1 MSVFV
6 GSSIARLRE
15 PALPLLP
22 EPIRACVFTGPSLD
36 PETARSLLPE
46 AEIRAPIRRGD
57 LPQALSEGYRLF
69 GIIDGTY
76 IVEPTLSAPEV
87 RDAVAQ
93 GAILFGAASL
103 GALRAVEFRTWGFQG
118 VGVVYDWYLRGVTY
132 RDDEVVAA
140 MDPETFRALSDP
152 MVNLRFACMR
162 GMHAGVLGPA
172 LAERLLERYAEYHF
186 AERRFSRLFA
196 ALRSELASRGGGA
209 GSELEQLERFEAF
222 VAEQGTALDVKRLDA
237 LRLIAVLR
245 DGFVLAPRTA
255 VPTP

>member
-1 MSVFV
+1 M

-22 EPIRACVFTGPSLD
+22 EPVRACVFTGPSLD
-36 PETARSLLPE
+36 HETARALLPE
-46 AEIRAPIRRGD
+46 AEIRPPIRRGD
-57 LPQALSEGYRLF
+57 LPRAMAEGYRLF

-76 IVEPTLSAPEV
+76 IVEPTLAAPEV

-103 GALRAVEFRTWGFQG
+103 GALRAVEFRIWGFQG
-118 VGVVYDWYLRGVTY
+118 IGVVYDWYLRGVTY

-140 MDPETFRALSDP
+140 MEPETFRALSEP
-152 MVNLRFACMR
+152 LVNLRFACMR
-162 GMHAGVLGPA
+162 GLQAGVIGSA
-172 LAERLLERYAEYHF
+172 LVERLLERYAAYHF

-196 ALRSELASRGGGA
+196 AMRVELAGDQLNQLG
-209 GSELEQLERFEAF
+209 QLERFTAF
-222 VAEQGTALDVKRLDA
+222 VAEQGSALDIKRQDA

-245 DGFVLAPRTA
+245 DGFVLTPRTA
-255 VPTP
+255 PGPS